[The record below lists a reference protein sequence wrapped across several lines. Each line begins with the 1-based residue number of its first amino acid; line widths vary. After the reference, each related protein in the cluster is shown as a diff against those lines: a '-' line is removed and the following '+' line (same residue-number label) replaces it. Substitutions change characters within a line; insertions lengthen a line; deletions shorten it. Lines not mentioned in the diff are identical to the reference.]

1 MISYI
6 GVCDLATLVFLKTS
20 QVDSFI
26 FSSEI
31 KFGKILCLSRFHAHF
46 LGVLTRLNRRTELQS
61 EK

>member
-6 GVCDLATLVFLKTS
+6 GVYDLAS

-46 LGVLTRLNRRTELQS
+46 LGVLTRLNRMTELQS